1 MDLPG
6 LARVP
11 VGDQPG
17 DIEARIRA
25 MITEYIK
32 HPTCVILAVSP
43 ANVDLVNSD
52 ALEMARCVDPEGLRT
67 LGLLTSWQPCLRG
80 GYELLGMQAWQ
91 KPGTNRA

>member
-25 MITEYIK
+25 MISEYIK

-67 LGLLTSWQPCLRG
+67 LGTPHVSWCLDQQLMLAI
-80 GYELLGMQAWQ
+80 YWLSA
-91 KPGTNRA
+91 A

>member
-1 MDLPG
+1 MTLVDLPG

-67 LGLLTSWQPCLRG
+67 LGQCVLQPCCSPNFDQNGAL
-80 GYELLGMQAWQ
+80 
-91 KPGTNRA
+91 